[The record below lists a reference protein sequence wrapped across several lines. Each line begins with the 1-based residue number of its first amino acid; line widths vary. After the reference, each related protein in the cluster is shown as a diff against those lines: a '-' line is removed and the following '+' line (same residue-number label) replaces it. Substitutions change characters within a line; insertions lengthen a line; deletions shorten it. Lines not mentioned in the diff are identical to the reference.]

1 MEFSKIT
8 EKLTHLCER
17 VTVIEGA
24 IKHQGESITS
34 LQEVDRK
41 VEAAVNQLV
50 IQSALMEQLVGR
62 LNRAANWFLGV
73 VGSFAVLATMA
84 MVFGASALPEMAD
97 PSALDKI
104 DMSSPD

>member
-1 MEFSKIT
+1 MELSKIT
-8 EKLTHLCER
+8 EKVSHLCER
-17 VTVIEGA
+17 VTTIEEA
-24 IKHQGESITS
+24 IKHQGESIIS

-73 VGSFAVLATMA
+73 VGSFVVLAILA
-84 MVFGASALPEMAD
+84 MVFGVSALPEMAD
-97 PSALDKI
+97 PSALDKV